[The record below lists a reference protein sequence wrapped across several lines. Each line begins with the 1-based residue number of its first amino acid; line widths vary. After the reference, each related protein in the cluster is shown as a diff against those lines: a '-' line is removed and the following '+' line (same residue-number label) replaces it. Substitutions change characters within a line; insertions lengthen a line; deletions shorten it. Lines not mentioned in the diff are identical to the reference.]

1 MQPPIRVHSSH
12 DTEQGDIDCFHFTG
26 VIWDWHIMKAQQ
38 GSENKEKSIYASK
51 QSLFTISCKFK
62 KKSIWLY
69 FQKYPFLPFRLINSS
84 LIFLLSDCWWII
96 GYLVPKETP
105 TQTHKIVNRL
115 LFDLEKSGS
124 LASIHFKAGVRQQ
137 SYTKNGHLYHSY
149 QNGTWYSW
157 CYSSWM
163 ACIHEADVTK
173 LLQWNSTHE
182 SVYVDYYYEI
192 IKKVSRFLMNINKKS
207 TKTGIIK
214 QEKWLSTGNIVHPTI
229 QILYQHIKAHFAAG

>member
-1 MQPPIRVHSSH
+1 MDTLKHFKSNQHSRSFCFNTFYLENEPSLRGPVHPMQPPIRVHSSH

-51 QSLFTISCKFK
+51 QSLFTISCKLK
-62 KKSIWLY
+62 KRAYDCTFRSIHFSHFLY

-115 LFDLEKSGS
+115 LFDLEKMG
-124 LASIHFKAGVRQQ
+124 L
-137 SYTKNGHLYHSY
+137 
-149 QNGTWYSW
+149 
-157 CYSSWM
+157 
-163 ACIHEADVTK
+163 
-173 LLQWNSTHE
+173 
-182 SVYVDYYYEI
+182 
-192 IKKVSRFLMNINKKS
+192 
-207 TKTGIIK
+207 
-214 QEKWLSTGNIVHPTI
+214 
-229 QILYQHIKAHFAAG
+229 